1 MTSHKKNTHFKNV
14 LSDRDLKLL
23 QLDEEIKKKK
33 ALIFKKNLE
42 LERKKELN
50 PYLEKVNDY
59 YKKYYETEV
68 NKKKNELKAMTVLN
82 DYITYLEDANQL
94 IDNQFRTAKHDKKEI
109 LHEINI
115 IKKNLDNLTNNKY
128 D

>member
-1 MTSHKKNTHFKNV
+1 M
-14 LSDRDLKLL
+14 
-23 QLDEEIKKKK
+23 IKK
-33 ALIFKKNLE
+33 
-42 LERKKELN
+42 
-50 PYLEKVNDY
+50 PV
-59 YKKYYETEV
+59 
-68 NKKKNELKAMTVLN
+68 KKKCSELVIDFLVEKKITHIFDLAGGM
-82 DYITYLEDANQL
+82 ITYLEDANQL